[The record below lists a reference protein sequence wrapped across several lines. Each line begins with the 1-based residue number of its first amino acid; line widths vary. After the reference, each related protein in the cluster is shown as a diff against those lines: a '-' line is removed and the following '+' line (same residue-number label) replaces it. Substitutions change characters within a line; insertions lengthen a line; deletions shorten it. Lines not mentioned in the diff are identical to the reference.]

1 MSYRFMRIIV
11 FFDLPTLTDT
21 DRREYRRFRKLL
33 IKNGFFMMQE
43 SVYTRMVLNQTVQ
56 KSVVDLLKKNKPKD
70 GLVQA
75 LVITEKQFTNTV
87 NISGMFSSDIVD
99 SDERLVVL

>member
-1 MSYRFMRIIV
+1 MNYRFMRIIV

-21 DRREYRRFRKLL
+21 DRTEYRKFRKFL
-33 IKNGFFMMQE
+33 IRNGFIMMQE

-56 KSVVDLLKKNKPKD
+56 NSVISSLKRNKPKA

-75 LVITEKQFTNTV
+75 LVVTEKQFSGTI
-87 NISGMFSSDIVD
+87 NISGEYQSNVID
-99 SDERLVVL
+99 SDERVIIL